1 MDIRPHWT
9 VTDPADEES
18 TGPEARPNS
27 AFLLG
32 WYLDRKFSYDLSGTG
47 GWGGATVLILTVL
60 YIYFV

>member
-47 GWGGATVLILTVL
+47 GGSYSFNLDLDLI
-60 YIYFV
+60 